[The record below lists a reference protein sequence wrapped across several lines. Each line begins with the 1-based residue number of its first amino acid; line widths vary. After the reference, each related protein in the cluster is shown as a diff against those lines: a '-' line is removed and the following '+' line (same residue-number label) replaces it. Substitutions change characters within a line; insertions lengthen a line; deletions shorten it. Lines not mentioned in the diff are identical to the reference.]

1 MHVAVRF
8 PLTALTVAAAVMLVG
23 AAFSGPAVA
32 QAKQQPAPAKQAPA
46 KQAPAKEAAPPEAK
60 QMALTDK
67 QIEAVLAS
75 QTDFDA
81 LGSQQAADKG
91 GAKAAPNMLGKL
103 DDVAKKHGFTNYA
116 DYAIVL
122 NNIELVMSGF
132 DPKTKAYV
140 GPEAVL
146 KQQLAEIQADK
157 KMSAADKKEAV
168 ADLNQALKTPP
179 PALEYKANIDLVGK
193 YYDKLSAMMQDDE

>member
-1 MHVAVRF
+1 MHVAVRSPF
-8 PLTALTVAAAVMLVG
+8 AALTVVAAFLLAAAT
-23 AAFSGPAVA
+23 FSGPAFA

-46 KQAPAKEAAPPEAK
+46 KEAVQAPAPQAK

-67 QIEAVLAS
+67 QIESILAA
-75 QTDFDA
+75 QKDFDA
-81 LGSQQAADKG
+81 LGSEQASDKP
-91 GAKAAPNMLGKL
+91 GAKAQPNMLGKL
-103 DDVAKKHGFTNYA
+103 DDVAKKYGFANYA

-132 DPKTKAYV
+132 DSKTKTYV

-146 KQQLAEIQADK
+146 KQQIAEIQTDK
-157 KMSAADKKEAV
+157 KMPAAEKKEAL

-179 PALEYKANIDLVGK
+179 PAVEYKANIELVGK
-193 YYDKLSAMMQDDE
+193 YYDKLAAMMKEDE